1 MSKPKS
7 KPKAQTINAS
17 GADTFGPLGGASAPE
32 PPTSQDPPAAAGG
45 SDIPAEVVKEG
56 VRQAEAGAA
65 FFGKKLVDCTREELY
80 GAIILTWYRAHEMT
94 MQYAQEALK
103 EMEEN
108 GDL

>member
-32 PPTSQDPPAAAGG
+32 PPTSQD
-45 SDIPAEVVKEG
+45 IPAEVVKEG

-80 GAIILTWYRAHEMT
+80 GAVCLSWYH
-94 MQYAQEALK
+94 AQQLLHNTK
-103 EMEEN
+103 E
-108 GDL
+108 DL